1 MRVPATILDNRGK
14 IRMKSFSVVSIAV
27 LFLGLNV
34 SGQGVPNSAEKNPER
49 NRIERLLDITQG
61 SASEHHRIMTT
72 PGNSREDAL
81 QNRDKT
87 TSATKA
93 LVAAGDPAID
103 PIVERIR
110 RTNRQIP
117 RKWRIL

>member
-1 MRVPATILDNRGK
+1 
-14 IRMKSFSVVSIAV
+14 MKSFSVVSIAV